1 MELNIGKSVRA
12 LRQERNVTQEELANA
27 IGVTAQA
34 VSKWERNEG
43 YPDVTMLPKI
53 ARYFGV
59 SLDTVYGVDAKR
71 EQREIFELINRV
83 RSIWPRGECE
93 GELREG
99 LEKYPGSFELMTEL
113 AYVLTES
120 GKKDASEEAVRLL
133 EEVLDRCTDQKIRNR
148 AYPGLCRA
156 YEYAQRHK
164 DALHAAMNLPDL
176 FQTSAHELS
185 LIYRGEELVEHIQR
199 SLAALFK
206 LADRWIS
213 ALAEENFYSTEEKI
227 RLHEKM
233 IELYRILT
241 DNNSCP
247 VELMNILLH
256 YNAIAGERIGLGDH
270 AGGLDALGKAADC
283 LLRFQKLPDGE
294 ITRHDALLLSRVK
307 MTVRKSPGLL
317 ESFVDSWQNQREDL
331 APVRD
336 TEEFRAVLAK
346 LTEA

>member
-71 EQREIFELINRV
+71 ERREIFELINRV

-156 YEYAQRHK
+156 YEYARRHK
-164 DALHAAMNLPDL
+164 DALRAAMNLPDL

-213 ALAEENFYSTEEKI
+213 ALARKI
-227 RLHEKM
+227 
-233 IELYRILT
+233 
-241 DNNSCP
+241 S
-247 VELMNILLH
+247 
-256 YNAIAGERIGLGDH
+256 
-270 AGGLDALGKAADC
+270 
-283 LLRFQKLPDGE
+283 
-294 ITRHDALLLSRVK
+294 
-307 MTVRKSPGLL
+307 TVRKKKSACM
-317 ESFVDSWQNQREDL
+317 R
-331 APVRD
+331 R
-336 TEEFRAVLAK
+336 
-346 LTEA
+346 

>member
-1 MELNIGKSVRA
+1 
-12 LRQERNVTQEELANA
+12 
-27 IGVTAQA
+27 
-34 VSKWERNEG
+34 
-43 YPDVTMLPKI
+43 
-53 ARYFGV
+53 
-59 SLDTVYGVDAKR
+59 
-71 EQREIFELINRV
+71 
-83 RSIWPRGECE
+83 
-93 GELREG
+93 
-99 LEKYPGSFELMTEL
+99 
-113 AYVLTES
+113 
-120 GKKDASEEAVRLL
+120 
-133 EEVLDRCTDQKIRNR
+133 
-148 AYPGLCRA
+148 
-156 YEYAQRHK
+156 
-164 DALHAAMNLPDL
+164 
-176 FQTSAHELS
+176 
-185 LIYRGEELVEHIQR
+185 
-199 SLAALFK
+199 
-206 LADRWIS
+206 
-213 ALAEENFYSTEEKI
+213 
-227 RLHEKM
+227 M